1 MQALGEYLCFRSI
14 SSSILSLQ
22 LLMLLKVFLKWERY
36 EEKRIFDEV
45 KAFVPLSHF
54 FPLFP
59 FFSSVFSLLSSFPLR
74 YLRSYFFRSF
84 FSLQSSICTTHSCSL
99 HPTFLTRIYEMANS
113 SSVVFRFVDGD
124 GETTTTTKNK
134 KDNNIWRRSFPHL
147 LNSRPF
153 PLFKIIFPSQVFKL
167 YLFTKQS
174 FVDRISNNS
183 TIFKWCQALIMK
195 SKIDLILRFNTNKI
209 NYLRT
214 SIVNYTLDNIFT
226 CIIQDSST
234 ILKIHHNEINS
245 WLMRLFPAAFFV
257 ATQNDQLHVY
267 AYPLYLYIACT
278 VCHYILRC
286 FCSA

>member
-124 GETTTTTKNK
+124 GETTTTTKTRKTTTFEEDLFLTYSTHVRFHCSRLFFRVRFLNF
-134 KDNNIWRRSFPHL
+134 ICLPSSL
-147 LNSRPF
+147 LLTAF
-153 PLFKIIFPSQVFKL
+153 Q
-167 YLFTKQS
+167 
-174 FVDRISNNS
+174 
-183 TIFKWCQALIMK
+183 
-195 SKIDLILRFNTNKI
+195 
-209 NYLRT
+209 
-214 SIVNYTLDNIFT
+214 
-226 CIIQDSST
+226 T
-234 ILKIHHNEINS
+234 ILQFS
-245 WLMRLFPAAFFV
+245 
-257 ATQNDQLHVY
+257 NDVKL
-267 AYPLYLYIACT
+267 
-278 VCHYILRC
+278 
-286 FCSA
+286 